1 MGLRTSIFDGIV
13 VHSRLIPKKHNF
25 KYRVFS
31 ILFNIDD
38 LKIISKKNLFFSYN
52 KFNLFSFFDKDHGE
66 KDGSNPRQWILKIA
80 KKQNISC
87 DNLRIFCLCYPR
99 ILGYVFNPISVW
111 FIYNEEYLKMIV
123 YEVRNTFGEDHSYS
137 FKVND
142 KFDLDNHKTK
152 KLMHVSPFI
161 SMDGEYKFSTKINK
175 EKVSIVIKGFIEK
188 NHLITASFKGLYS
201 PFNDKKL
208 FFNFL
213 KYPFLT
219 LKITFGIHFHA
230 LILWLKNI
238 KIIKHTKSK
247 YYKISYNGKY
257 SYNEKYKK

>member
-99 ILGYVFNPISVW
+99 VLGYVFNPISVW
-111 FIYNEEYLKMIV
+111 FVYNEEYLKMII

-142 KFDLDNHKTK
+142 KFDLDSHKTK
-152 KLMHVSPFI
+152 KLMHVSPFR

-208 FFNFL
+208 LFNFL

-238 KIIKHTKSK
+238 KIIKHKKSK